1 MWWNIIYFDKHNG
14 IVPFFPDFIIRL
26 FVSIFICNF
35 AGEIMNCVAHYLH
48 LATFRFYYCSCSGT
62 EVRLNGSLMLRA
74 GFNTYQFI
82 F

>member
-35 AGEIMNCVAHYLH
+35 AMSCYDFRLFSNC
-48 LATFRFYYCSCSGT
+48 
-62 EVRLNGSLMLRA
+62 
-74 GFNTYQFI
+74 NTKI
-82 F
+82 SEKSDMAKS